1 MQRSTMMRK
10 VIPII
15 LFNLASAFLFAQQR
29 DTSFDN
35 YWAKFRKAAVAKD
48 YTSIES
54 MTRFPLLVKG
64 TNDFDKVKKF
74 TKNRFPYIFEHYLK
88 QENAAVTRNALQD
101 IIETE
106 SIPVSMNNSNKLTYI
121 RFSDMKFRKRKGRW
135 ELYLIYIETKYQEA
149 NNIR

>member
-10 VIPII
+10 MIPII

-29 DTSFDN
+29 DTSFDD
-35 YWAKFRKAAVAKD
+35 YWAKFRNAVIARD
-48 YTSIES
+48 YTSLES

-64 TNDFDKVKKF
+64 THDFDKVKKF
-74 TKNRFPYIFEHYLK
+74 TQNRFVYIFEHYLK
-88 QENAAVTRNALQD
+88 QVNTTVTGSALQD

-106 SIPVSMNNSNKLTYI
+106 MIPASNYNSNNLTYI
-121 RFSDMKFRKRKGRW
+121 HFSDMKFRKRKGRW
-135 ELYLIYIETKYQEA
+135 KLYLIYIETTYQEA

>member
-1 MQRSTMMRK
+1 MIK
-10 VIPII
+10 KLVPAI
-15 LFNLASAFLFAQQR
+15 LFNLTSAFLLAQQR
-29 DTSFDN
+29 DTSFDD
-35 YWAKFRKAAVAKD
+35 YWAKFRNAVIAKD
-48 YTSIES
+48 YVSLES

-74 TKNRFPYIFEHYLK
+74 TQNRFVYIFEHYLR
-88 QENAAVTRNALQD
+88 QENTTVTGNALQD

-106 SIPVSMNNSNKLTYI
+106 SIPASNYNSDKLTYI

-135 ELYLIYIETKYQEA
+135 KLYLIYIETTYQEA

>member
-1 MQRSTMMRK
+1 MIK
-10 VIPII
+10 KLVPII
-15 LFNLASAFLFAQQR
+15 LLNLTSAFLFAQQR

-35 YWAKFRKAAVAKD
+35 YWTKFRNAVIAKD
-48 YTSIES
+48 YTSLES

-74 TKNRFPYIFEHYLK
+74 TKNRFAYIFEHYLK
-88 QENAAVTRNALQD
+88 QESTTVTGSALRD
-101 IIETE
+101 IIDTE
-106 SIPVSMNNSNKLTYI
+106 SIPASNYNSNKLTYI

-135 ELYLIYIETKYQEA
+135 KLYLIYIETIYQEA

>member
-1 MQRSTMMRK
+1 MQRSNMMRK
-10 VIPII
+10 MIPII

-29 DTSFDN
+29 DSSFDN
-35 YWAKFRKAAVAKD
+35 YWAKFRNAVIAKD
-48 YTSIES
+48 YTSLEL

-88 QENAAVTRNALQD
+88 QENTTVTGNALKD

-106 SIPVSMNNSNKLTYI
+106 SIPVSINNSNKLTYI

-135 ELYLIYIETKYQEA
+135 ELYLIYIETTYQEA

>member
-1 MQRSTMMRK
+1 MIK
-10 VIPII
+10 KLVPVI
-15 LFNLASAFLFAQQR
+15 LFILASVLLLAQQR
-29 DTSFDN
+29 DRSFDD
-35 YWAKFRKAAVAKD
+35 YWAKFRKAVIAKD
-48 YTSIES
+48 YSSLES

-74 TKNRFPYIFEHYLK
+74 TQNRFVYIFEHYLK
-88 QENAAVTRNALQD
+88 QENTTVKGNALQD

-106 SIPVSMNNSNKLTYI
+106 SIPVAINNSSKLTYI

-135 ELYLIYIETKYQEA
+135 KLYLIYIETTYQEA